1 MQLLNHL
8 GAVISPV
15 YVLSIIERIASELML
30 FAACGFL
37 IGGVGD
43 ILVDF
48 IWIGRTAWRNFTVY
62 RTHPRSDASM
72 LPAPRRDAPIAVF
85 VPAWDESAVIAE
97 MLSNTLRSWEGTNWT
112 IFVGTYINDPAT
124 RAAVASVHSPR
135 ILSILTDRR
144 GPTTKAD
151 CLNLLW
157 RAMIAEERTLGH
169 QYKAIVL
176 HDAEDVVHAD
186 EITVFD
192 SLIER
197 FDLVQLPVLPL
208 ADPQSP
214 WVGGHYLDEFAESH
228 SKTLVVR
235 EALGAAVPAAG
246 VGCAISRSMMQ
257 KIADKQHGVPFQ
269 ADSLTEDYELGL
281 RIHALGGRGAFVR
294 LPDRAGGN
302 LVAVRAHFPTTI
314 AAAAR
319 QKARWIVGIAL
330 SGWDRLGWRGGL
342 IERWMQLQ
350 DRIAPF
356 AALVML
362 AAYAAAALT
371 AVTGG
376 VRWFTGT
383 QADVPFSA
391 ALAIGLTLCLFLLI
405 WRLAM
410 RALFVGR
417 IYGRAEALRA
427 IPRAFIGNFIA
438 ILAARRAVSLYI
450 SIRQSGQVRWDKT
463 AHRFPAS

>member
-1 MQLLNHL
+1 MQFLNHL
-8 GAVISPV
+8 GAVIFSV
-15 YVLSIIERIASELML
+15 YALNVIERIASELML

-43 ILVDF
+43 IVIDLV
-48 IWIGRTAWRNFTVY
+48 WIGRSLWRNLTVY
-62 RTHPRSDASM
+62 RTHPRSNVSM
-72 LPAPRRDAPIAVF
+72 LAPPAHEGTIAVF
-85 VPAWDESAVIAE
+85 VPAWDESAVIAA
-97 MLSNTLRSWEGTNWT
+97 MLKNTLNSWEGAHWT
-112 IFVGTYINDPAT
+112 IFVGTYVNDPAT
-124 RAAVASVHSPR
+124 RAAVASVQSPR
-135 ILSILTDRR
+135 ILSVLTDRK

-157 RAMIAEERTLGH
+157 RAMVAEEKTLGR
-169 QYKAIVL
+169 QFKAIVL
-176 HDAEDVVHAD
+176 HDAEDVVHPD
-186 EITVFD
+186 EIAVFD
-192 SLIER
+192 SLIGR
-197 FDLVQLPVLPL
+197 FDLVQLPVFPL
-208 ADPQSP
+208 ADPQSR

-246 VGCAISRSMMQ
+246 VGCAISRAMMQ
-257 KIADKQHGVPFQ
+257 KIADAQHGVPFQ

-281 RIHALGGRGAFVR
+281 RIHHLGGRGAFVR
-294 LPDRAGGN
+294 LPDRHGRG
-302 LVAVRAHFPTTI
+302 LVAVRAHFPGTV

-342 IERWMQLQ
+342 VERWMQLQ

-362 AAYAAAALT
+362 AGYSAAVLT
-371 AVTGG
+371 TFTIG
-376 VRWFTGT
+376 VRWMTGT
-383 QADVPFSA
+383 QADLPLSDVLA
-391 ALAIGLTLCLFLLI
+391 AVLALCLMLLV

-417 IYGRAEALRA
+417 LYGAAEGLRA
-427 IPRAFIGNFIA
+427 IPRAFVGNFIA
-438 ILAARRAVSLYI
+438 ILAARRAVSLYL
-450 SIRQSGQVRWDKT
+450 SIRQSGSVQWDKT
-463 AHRFPAS
+463 AHHFPTL